1 MQSLLSSDVLSTHF
15 TMHSWNI
22 IERSESDYAVLTREF
37 EDHVDEK
44 VLEAV
49 RSSALADTVGSC

>member
-1 MQSLLSSDVLSTHF
+1 M
-15 TMHSWNI
+15 
-22 IERSESDYAVLTREF
+22 LTREF

-49 RSSALADTVGSC
+49 RNVAPTDAVKSVGSATTNGGTA

>member
-1 MQSLLSSDVLSTHF
+1 
-15 TMHSWNI
+15 MHSWNI
-22 IERSESDYAVLTREF
+22 MERSESDYAVLTREF

-49 RSSALADTVGSC
+49 RSSASADTVGSS